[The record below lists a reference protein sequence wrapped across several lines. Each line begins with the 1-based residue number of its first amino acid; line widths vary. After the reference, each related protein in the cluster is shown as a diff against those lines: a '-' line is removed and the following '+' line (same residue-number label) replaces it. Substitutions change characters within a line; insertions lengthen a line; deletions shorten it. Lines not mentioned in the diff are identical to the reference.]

1 MIDRDLCH
9 GSYPG
14 GVKAAECHGIAN
26 ERGGAMNEQG
36 GLPKGDP
43 VAKKIGK
50 VAGKMKKKEPKAEMK
65 GGFGK
70 KVAGK

>member
-14 GVKAAECHGIAN
+14 GVSAAENHGIAGLK
-26 ERGGAMNEQG
+26 GGSMNETG
-36 GLPKGDP
+36 GVPGGQM
-43 VAKKIGK
+43 AKKIGK
-50 VAGKMKKKEPKAEMK
+50 SAGKMKMKDAKADKKSA
-65 GGFGK
+65 FGK

>member
-14 GVKAAECHGIAN
+14 GVSAAENHGVANVKGGSMN
-26 ERGGAMNEQG
+26 ERGGIPG
-36 GLPKGDP
+36 GEM
-43 VAKKIGK
+43 AKKIGK
-50 VAGKMKKKEPKAEMK
+50 AAGKMKMKADKGDKKSA
-65 GGFGK
+65 FGK